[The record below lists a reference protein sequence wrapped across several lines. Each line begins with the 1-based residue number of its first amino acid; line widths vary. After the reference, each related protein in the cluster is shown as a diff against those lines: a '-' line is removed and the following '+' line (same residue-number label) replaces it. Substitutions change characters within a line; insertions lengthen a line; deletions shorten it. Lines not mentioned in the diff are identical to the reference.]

1 MCRILLN
8 QINHDWKKSFPEN
21 EENLKMEENQ
31 YSIAGW
37 ISIAQAVI
45 FPLAFIISVA
55 LGVIGLKAFGY
66 RGPMFGPSDLL
77 FLAITAMSVYTLL
90 MFRRLLNER
99 YDYHAI
105 DTLILLAI
113 CWGIVYQLGS
123 IALRIWLMMIWP
135 IPEIAMTIISLTF
148 FSIGMIAV
156 GIIDILIAVRLLQI
170 RQTVNELI
178 RAFTYVTMAAGL
190 CEVSVVLSPIA
201 LLLAPVSFVILG
213 MIFLKKEEV
222 EFV

>member
-1 MCRILLN
+1 
-8 QINHDWKKSFPEN
+8 
-21 EENLKMEENQ
+21 MEENK

-45 FPLAFIISVA
+45 FPLAFIISIA
-55 LGVIGLKAFGY
+55 QGVIGIKAFGY

-77 FLAITAMSVYTLL
+77 FLAVTGMSVYTLIL
-90 MFRRLLNER
+90 FRWLLNER
-99 YDYHAI
+99 YNYHAI
-105 DTLILLAI
+105 DTLIFLAI
-113 CWGIVYQLGS
+113 CWGIVYQIGS

-135 IPEIAMTIISLTF
+135 VSELAMTIISLTF
-148 FSIGMIAV
+148 FALGMISV

-170 RQTVNELI
+170 KQTVNELI

-190 CEVSVVLSPIA
+190 SEVSVVLSPIS
-201 LLLAPVSFVILG
+201 LLLSPVSFVILG